1 MSLNT
6 LFKSFYLHGVE
17 DCELSMTVKEMG
29 CVYLF
34 NDQSSR
40 VKGNSNSSKHF
51 LHEA

>member
-17 DCELSMTVKEMG
+17 DCEFSMTVKEMG
-29 CVYLF
+29 SVYLF
-34 NDQSSR
+34 NDSR

-51 LHEA
+51 LHET